1 MVISV
6 LPVAAKPGR
15 EDDVVRTFME
25 HGVFDHAR
33 RSGGFVAGRLLRPLA
48 AGEPFLVIAE
58 WESPESYQ
66 GWLDNPVRDQLSAAL
81 EPLLVEHVAPGGL
94 YEEAH

>member
-1 MVISV
+1 MVVSV
-6 LPVAAKPGR
+6 LAIAAKPGA
-15 EDDVVRTFME
+15 EDDVVRMFAE
-25 HGVFDHAR
+25 RGVFEQAR

-48 AGEPFLVIAE
+48 AGEPFLVVAE

-66 GWLDNPVRDQLSAAL
+66 GWLDNPIRDQLSAVL

-94 YEEAH
+94 YEEAQ